1 MVLQLS
7 VTWSGVR
14 SLHHV
19 KLHSG
24 KRSGEDLLWHDTKA
38 AYSVH
43 VSLHCFIESLLL
55 FFFFFSA
62 GILKR
67 CEYYVKQCLISTTAV
82 RIQSAAGKILPNTGS
97 NFSVELQGAGEEIKS
112 CFKDIKLGNRN

>member
-24 KRSGEDLLWHDTKA
+24 KRSGEDLLWRDTKA

-43 VSLHCFIESLLL
+43 VSLHGFIESLLL
-55 FFFFFSA
+55 FFFFP
-62 GILKR
+62 GIIKR

-82 RIQSAAGKILPNTGS
+82 RRQSAAGKILPNTGS
-97 NFSVELQGAGEEIKS
+97 NFSVELQGTGKEIKS
-112 CFKDIKLGNRN
+112 CSKDIKLGNRN